1 MLLEHDNEE
10 DSNDFDNGDDIPDAH
25 LSPTSEADVEWEDDY
40 EDLQGNPFADMFPN
54 LDAEWLNNLGSEFN
68 WNIPPELWPSLEAL
82 VEREAAWLDDNE

>member
-10 DSNDFDNGDDIPDAH
+10 DSNDFDNAVDIPDAH